1 MKALTLL
8 PLASLLFVLGTVPA
22 QAQPLPAHPNDLV
35 FPELSYEPPV
45 PEGHRFVMKNGVV
58 VYVVEDHRVPLV
70 DVNFTI
76 HADAKQEPEALVGLH
91 TGMFELMGRGGS
103 QAHDAAWIEEEV
115 AFLGARLDTGM
126 DSYGGALALQSLT
139 KDLDR
144 GLDLAFE
151 LLRTPGF
158 QEDRLQQW
166 KDERL
171 AAFKER
177 NDDPERLERQE
188 WRRLMYQPA
197 TWRAATAATV
207 AAIDR
212 KALLD
217 WHQRWVQPE
226 HITVTAYG
234 DISAREL
241 LPRLE
246 RRMKGWKGQSQR
258 FTSPDPEYRDV
269 QPGVYLVNKPVNQS
283 RVRCFLPGLDRDD
296 ERWLPAYLLNEL
308 LGGGGMSSALLNRIR
323 TKEGLAYSVGSQ
335 LEERTFGQGLLWAAF
350 QTKTESTQFAM
361 SLLVDEVEK
370 MARGEISQENLDN
383 AKAQLIQAFPTWF
396 SSAGTIASSLTEE
409 ELSGRMKRNPRHYRD
424 LRAKVQAVSLEDVR
438 RVAAELLRPERL
450 VWVVVGDATAI
461 MQPDAEHQLTLEGF
475 GAVTRVPLRDPLS
488 QEPLPLD

>member
-1 MKALTLL
+1 MKAMKLI
-8 PLASLLFVLGTVPA
+8 PLAGLMLVLGSACAWA
-22 QAQPLPAHPNDLV
+22 QELPVHPDSLV
-35 FPELSYEPPV
+35 YPTLRYEPPV
-45 PEGHRFVMKNGVV
+45 PEGHRFVLKNGVV

-70 DVNFTI
+70 NVDFTI
-76 HADAKQEPEALVGLH
+76 HADSKQEPEALTGLH

-115 AFLGARLDTGM
+115 AFLGARLDTGL
-126 DSYGGALALQSLT
+126 DTFGGALSLQSLT
-139 KDLDR
+139 KDLDH

-151 LLRTPGF
+151 LLRTPAF

-166 KDERL
+166 KDERM

-217 WHQRWVQPE
+217 WHQRWVQAA

-234 DISAREL
+234 DITAKDL

-269 QPGVYLVNKPVNQS
+269 KPGVYLVNKAVNQT

-296 ERWLPAYLLNEL
+296 ERWLPAYLMNEL

-335 LEERTFGQGLLWAAF
+335 LEESTFGQGLLRAAF
-350 QTKTESTQFAM
+350 QTKTESTLFAM
-361 SLLVDEVEK
+361 SLLVDELEI
-370 MARGEISQENLDN
+370 MARGGISEEQLAN

-396 SSAGTIASSLTEE
+396 SNAETIATSLTAE
-409 ELSGRMKRNPRHYRD
+409 ELSGRMTSNPRFYHD
-424 LRAKVQAVSLEDVR
+424 LRNRVQAVTMDQVKA
-438 RVAAELLRPERL
+438 VAAELLQPGKL
-450 VWVVVGDATAI
+450 VWVLVGDAAAI
-461 MQPDAEHQLTLEGF
+461 QQPDAAHNLNLERF
-475 GAVTRVPLRDPLS
+475 GSVTRVPLRDPLT